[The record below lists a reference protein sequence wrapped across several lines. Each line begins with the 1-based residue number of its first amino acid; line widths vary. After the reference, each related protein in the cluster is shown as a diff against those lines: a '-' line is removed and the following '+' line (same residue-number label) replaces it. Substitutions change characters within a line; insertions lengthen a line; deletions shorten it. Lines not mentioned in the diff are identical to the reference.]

1 MQFSDVVTRLE
12 DAFTRELPGAAAQA
26 HLAPIPRRQ
35 WPDGFREEQLRH
47 AAGLLLVFPTAVNA
61 EPAETAWFDTL
72 TMSRDDNAAIARPE
86 PVEGRAA
93 HILLTVRADTLGRHG
108 GQVSLPGGV
117 VDAGETF
124 EQAALREAREEVGL
138 STDLVRVLGALTPLD
153 IPVSGFRLHPIVG
166 VSERRPELTPAA
178 REVARILEP
187 AIDALLAP
195 DCVVHA
201 RRARDGVAMTV
212 PGFHLEGVEIWGA
225 TAMVLAE
232 FLSLLGWSSP
242 KRF

>member
-1 MQFSDVVTRLE
+1 MQFPDVVARLE

-26 HLAPIPRRQ
+26 HLAPVPRRE
-35 WPDGFREEQLRH
+35 WPEGFSAEQIRH
-47 AAGLLLVFPTAVNA
+47 AAALLLVFPGDA
-61 EPAETAWFDTL
+61 ENAWFDKL
-72 TMSRDDNAAIARPE
+72 TTSGDDNIAVPARRE
-86 PVEGRAA
+86 PVERRAA

-124 EQAALREAREEVGL
+124 EQAALREAHEEVGL

-166 VSERRPELTPAA
+166 VSARRPQLTPAA

-187 AIDALLAP
+187 ALDALMAP
-195 DCVVHA
+195 ECVVRA
-201 RRARDGVAMTV
+201 RRARDGVTITV

-232 FLSLLGWSSP
+232 FLSLLGWCSP
-242 KRF
+242 THM